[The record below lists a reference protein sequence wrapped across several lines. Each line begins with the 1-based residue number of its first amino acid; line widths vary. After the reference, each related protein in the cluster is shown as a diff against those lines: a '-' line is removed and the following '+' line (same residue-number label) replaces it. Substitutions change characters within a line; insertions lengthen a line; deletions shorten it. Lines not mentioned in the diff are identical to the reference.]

1 MREEPLIFA
10 VDAGNSRIKW
20 GLHGDSGWQRQGWV
34 KTEDAAE
41 LKEAWR
47 EIEAP
52 RQIIV
57 SNVAGEETKACL
69 EAALK
74 HWGIAPQWIHAQDF
88 QCGVSNGYDQPEQLG
103 ADRWAAL
110 IAARHLHK
118 GCCLVVTIGTA
129 LTADALSQRGEF
141 LGGMIVPGLT
151 LMREALAGKTAGI
164 APYGGMLAQGGF
176 KPFPTNT
183 ADAVYSGA
191 LCALAGTVKRMAAQ
205 LAAAS
210 GTRPLCILSGGAA
223 HLLLPHLNIPLRRV
237 DNLVL
242 EGLIRIAQEG
252 NPNQSK
258 KGD

>member
-1 MREEPLIFA
+1 MIFA

-20 GLHGDSGWQRQGWV
+20 GLYDGSGWQRQGWV
-34 KTEDAAE
+34 KTEDAAQ
-41 LKEAWR
+41 LKEAWQ

-52 RQIIV
+52 RRIIV
-57 SNVAGEETKACL
+57 SNVAGEEAKTCL
-69 EAALK
+69 EAAFG
-74 HWGIAPQWIHAQDF
+74 HWKIAPQWVRSQGV
-88 QCGVSNGYDQPEQLG
+88 QCGVSNGYDRPDQLG

-110 IAARHLHK
+110 IAARHLHQ
-118 GCCLVVTIGTA
+118 GCCLVVNIGTA

-141 LGGMIVPGLT
+141 LGGVIVPGMT

-164 APYGGMLAQGGF
+164 APSGGVLAPGVF

-210 GTRPLCILSGGAA
+210 GAKPLCILSGGAA

-242 EGLIRIAQEG
+242 EGLIRIAQE
-252 NPNQSK
+252 NNERC
-258 KGD
+258 